1 MTIFW
6 RLSPGLMKILCHQP
20 LFLYQPWQ
28 ASRQSSCLQA
38 ADNASTEASSRICSA
53 IPQAALGQPTVHADP
68 HILDRDKRVLAGFEF
83 FHVKMTRQPSLI
95 YDIDGFCVGLVPD
108 RLMRSIVA
116 PTRRKRKRFQVPF
129 GGAAQAG
136 PPRRGRP
143 GAFAVAEVLPRWVLF
158 SPAVVISR
166 SCWLATL
173 RSFCLVRQNKGTP
186 AAVIPIVLTGPKWYA
201 GIFI

>member
-1 MTIFW
+1 
-6 RLSPGLMKILCHQP
+6 
-20 LFLYQPWQ
+20 
-28 ASRQSSCLQA
+28 
-38 ADNASTEASSRICSA
+38 
-53 IPQAALGQPTVHADP
+53 VHADP

-136 PPRRGRP
+136 PPRRVRSSGGSAALGPFFACCGYQSLMLACHTTLILPCQTKQRDTCGGYPNRVNRP
-143 GAFAVAEVLPRWVLF
+143 
-158 SPAVVISR
+158 
-166 SCWLATL
+166 
-173 RSFCLVRQNKGTP
+173 
-186 AAVIPIVLTGPKWYA
+186 
-201 GIFI
+201 